1 LFGKRVLKVAI
12 SHALKGKKYV
22 PHLPSHH
29 LPSTPIRTSRFFKLV
44 SLLAALIIIVLV
56 TGFVL
61 WPRSPVN
68 LAAAGTEASARLLHR
83 WQAGEVVV
91 LVRHAERCDRSANP
105 CLGPADGITQVGS
118 DAAVAVGQGF
128 LRLGMAQTDV
138 LSSPVT
144 RTAQTSHYM
153 FGKDA
158 ITQEWLASCGNTLR
172 NDVVAHKRAHH
183 NLVLVTHSGCISDFE
198 AQTGFQHAAKSEY
211 GSSLF
216 VHISADG
223 QLHVLGVVNAND
235 WHSLLNE
242 NQVSQ

>member
-1 LFGKRVLKVAI
+1 VVNYLSRT
-12 SHALKGKKYV
+12 
-22 PHLPSHH
+22 LP
-29 LPSTPIRTSRFFKLV
+29 TTRIITSRLGK
-44 SLLAALIIIVLV
+44 LLATAAALFIAALV

-68 LAAAGTEASARLLHR
+68 LVTAGSEVTSSLVQR

-91 LVRHAERCDRSANP
+91 LVRHAERCDRSSNP
-105 CLGPADGITQVGS
+105 CLGPADGITRIGS
-118 DAAVAVGQGF
+118 AAATAVGQGF
-128 LRLGMAQTDV
+128 MRLGMAQTDV

-158 ITQEWLASCGNTLR
+158 VTQEWLASCGKTLR
-172 NDVVAHKRAHH
+172 DDVVEHKQAHR

-198 AQTGFQHAAKSEY
+198 AQTGFEHATTSEY

-216 VHISADG
+216 VRIAADG
-223 QLHVLGVVNAND
+223 QPQVLGIVNATD
-235 WHSLLNE
+235 WHSLLNIKILK
-242 NQVSQ
+242 Q